1 MRFIHI
7 LVMAL
12 MRLDDPFP
20 IEGCSPRLR
29 NAILGEFQGRCPTL
43 QEVFSIPAKQWLKVP
58 GVGQTLLT
66 ELEAIMQNQVEQT
79 KGQAS
84 AQMTD
89 AELIARLERLQRDL
103 KHLCREVQIRLENA
117 STNRHKPGGSNH
129 H

>member
-1 MRFIHI
+1 M
-7 LVMAL
+7 VAL
-12 MRLDDPFP
+12 MRLADLFP

-66 ELEAIMQNQVEQT
+66 ELEAIMQSRLEQT

-89 AELIARLERLQRDL
+89 AELIARMERLQRDL
-103 KHLCREVQIRLENA
+103 KRLRDEVELRLDNA
-117 STNRHKPGGSNH
+117 SKGRLKPGGSNH